1 MKTTPLQEAVKRLD
15 STLSSKDCEIARWV
29 IDHARPHIAIRQN
42 NLVTVCFCCG
52 NTMVYAGKDKYVK
65 CVDCGRTVE
74 IIEEQDWLASKR
86 MMARYFA
93 SLEVVDEIQLMR
105 TYEVILRYSAI
116 NRLKDAS
123 AREVCRHWITSDGR
137 CVVTSLR
144 KFTGFLMPKAKSM
157 KLRRG
162 LTETEDH
169 IANHAVILPGV
180 KLLPEL
186 MSKLASVERLMQGNA
201 LTNIRNLLESDYST
215 I

>member
-1 MKTTPLQEAVKRLD
+1 MKMTPLQETVRRLD
-15 STLSSKDCEIARWV
+15 RTLTQKEKEVAAWV
-29 IDHARPHIAIRQN
+29 IDNARPHIAIRQN

-52 NTMVYAGKDKYVK
+52 NTMVYAGKDKCVK

-74 IIEEQDWLASKR
+74 IIEGQDWLESKR
-86 MMARYFA
+86 MMSRYFA
-93 SLEVVDEIQLMR
+93 SLEVVDGIQLMR

-137 CVVTSLR
+137 CVVTSIR
-144 KFTGFLMPKAKSM
+144 KFTWLLMPKAKSM
-157 KLRRG
+157 KLRRD

-169 IANHAVILPGV
+169 IANHAVILPGI
-180 KLLPEL
+180 KLLTEL
-186 MSKLASVERLMQGNA
+186 KMKLATVERLMQGNA
-201 LTNIRNLLESDYST
+201 LTNIRNLLEPDYST

>member
-1 MKTTPLQEAVKRLD
+1 MKTIPLQETVKGLD
-15 STLSSKDCEIARWV
+15 STLSSKDSEIARWV

-86 MMARYFA
+86 MMSRYFA
-93 SLEVVDEIQLMR
+93 SLEVVDGIQLMR

-123 AREVCRHWITSDGR
+123 AREVCRHWLTSDGR

-144 KFTGFLMPKAKSM
+144 KFTGFMIPKAKSM

-186 MSKLASVERLMQGNA
+186 MSKLASVERIMPGNT

>member
-1 MKTTPLQEAVKRLD
+1 MKTTPLQDTVRHLD
-15 STLSSKDCEIARWV
+15 RTLTQKEKEVAAWV
-29 IDHARPHIAIRQN
+29 IDNARPHIVIRQN

-52 NTMVYAGKDKYVK
+52 NTMVYAGKDKCVK

-74 IIEEQDWLASKR
+74 IIEEQDWLESKR
-86 MMARYFA
+86 MMSRYFA
-93 SLEVVDEIQLMR
+93 SLEVVDGIQLMR

-157 KLRRG
+157 KLRKG
-162 LTETEDH
+162 MTETEDH
-169 IANHAVILPGV
+169 IANHAVILPDV
-180 KLLPEL
+180 RLLPEL
-186 MSKLASVERLMQGNA
+186 KMKLATVERLMPGNA
-201 LTNIRNLLESDYST
+201 LTNIRNLLEPDYS
-215 I
+215 II

>member
-1 MKTTPLQEAVKRLD
+1 MKTIPLQETVRRLD
-15 STLSSKDCEIARWV
+15 RTLAQKEKEVAVWV
-29 IDHARPHIAIRQN
+29 IDNARPHIAIRQN

-52 NTMVYAGKDKYVK
+52 NTMVYAGKDRYVK

-74 IIEEQDWLASKR
+74 IIEEQDWLESKR
-86 MMARYFA
+86 MMSRYFA
-93 SLEVVDEIQLMR
+93 SLEVVDGIQLMR

-137 CVVTSLR
+137 CAVTSLR
-144 KFTGFLMPKAKSM
+144 KFTGFLIPKATSM
-157 KLRRG
+157 KLRKD

-186 MSKLASVERLMQGNA
+186 KMKLATVERLMPGNT
-201 LTNIRNLLESDYST
+201 LTNIRNLLEPDYS
-215 I
+215 II

>member
-1 MKTTPLQEAVKRLD
+1 MKTTPLQETVKRLD
-15 STLSSKDCEIARWV
+15 RDLARKDPEIARWV

-52 NTMVYAGKDKYVK
+52 NTMVYAGKERYVK
-65 CVDCGRTVE
+65 CVECGRTVE

-86 MMARYFA
+86 MMSRYFA
-93 SLEVVDEIQLMR
+93 SLEVVDGIQLMR
-105 TYEVILRYSAI
+105 TYEVILQYSAI

-123 AREVCRHWITSDGR
+123 AREVCRHWLTSDGR

-144 KFTGFLMPKAKSM
+144 RFTGFLMPKVKSM

-162 LTETEDH
+162 LTETEDN

-186 MSKLASVERLMQGNA
+186 RMKLTTAESLMPGNA
-201 LTNIRNLLESDYST
+201 LTNIRNLLEPEYST

>member
-1 MKTTPLQEAVKRLD
+1 
-15 STLSSKDCEIARWV
+15 
-29 IDHARPHIAIRQN
+29 
-42 NLVTVCFCCG
+42 
-52 NTMVYAGKDKYVK
+52 MVYPGKDKYVK

-93 SLEVVDEIQLMR
+93 SLEVVDGIQLQR

-123 AREVCRHWITSDGR
+123 VREVCRHWITSDGR

-144 KFTGFLMPKAKSM
+144 KFTWLLMPKPKSM
-157 KLRRG
+157 KLRMG
-162 LTETEDH
+162 STEIEDH
-169 IANHAVILPGV
+169 IANLAVILPGV

-186 MSKLASVERLMQGNA
+186 MTKLATVERLMPGNA
-201 LTNIRNLLESDYST
+201 LTNIRNLLEPDYST

>member
-1 MKTTPLQEAVKRLD
+1 MKMTPLQETVRRLD
-15 STLSSKDCEIARWV
+15 RTLAQKEKEVAAWV
-29 IDHARPHIAIRQN
+29 IDNARPNIAIRQN

-52 NTMVYAGKDKYVK
+52 NTMVYAGKDRYVK

-74 IIEEQDWLASKR
+74 IIEEQDWLESKR
-86 MMARYFA
+86 MMSRYFA
-93 SLEVVDEIQLMR
+93 SLEVVDGIQLMR

-137 CVVTSLR
+137 CAVTSLR
-144 KFTGFLMPKAKSM
+144 KFTGFLIPKATSM
-157 KLRRG
+157 KLRKG

-186 MSKLASVERLMQGNA
+186 KMKLATVERLMPGNA
-201 LTNIRNLLESDYST
+201 LTNIRNLLEPDYST

>member
-1 MKTTPLQEAVKRLD
+1 MKTTPLQETVKRLD
-15 STLSSKDCEIARWV
+15 RDLARKDPEISRWV

-52 NTMVYAGKDKYVK
+52 NTMVYAGKERYVK
-65 CVDCGRTVE
+65 CVECGRTVE
-74 IIEEQDWLASKR
+74 IIEEQDWLESKR
-86 MMARYFA
+86 MMSRYFA
-93 SLEVVDEIQLMR
+93 SLEVVDGIQLMR

-123 AREVCRHWITSDGR
+123 AREICRHWITSDGR

-180 KLLPEL
+180 GLLPEL
-186 MSKLASVERLMQGNA
+186 KMKLATVERLVQGNA
-201 LTNIRNLLESDYST
+201 LTNIRNLLEPDYST

>member
-1 MKTTPLQEAVKRLD
+1 MKMTPLQETVRRLD
-15 STLSSKDCEIARWV
+15 RTLTQKDKEVAAWV
-29 IDHARPHIAIRQN
+29 IDNARPHIAIRQN

-74 IIEEQDWLASKR
+74 IIEEQDWLESKR
-86 MMARYFA
+86 MMSRYFA
-93 SLEVVDEIQLMR
+93 SLEVVDGIQLMR

-144 KFTGFLMPKAKSM
+144 KFTGFLMPKTKSM
-157 KLRRG
+157 KLWKG

-180 KLLPEL
+180 RLLPEL
-186 MSKLASVERLMQGNA
+186 KMKLATVERLMPGNA
-201 LTNIRNLLESDYST
+201 LTNIRNLLEPDYST

>member
-1 MKTTPLQEAVKRLD
+1 MKTTPLQETVKRLD
-15 STLSSKDCEIARWV
+15 STLSSEDSEIARWV

-144 KFTGFLMPKAKSM
+144 KFTGFLMSKAKSM

-162 LTETEDH
+162 LTETEDN

-186 MSKLASVERLMQGNA
+186 MSKLASVERFMQGNA

>member
-1 MKTTPLQEAVKRLD
+1 MKMTPLQETVKRLD
-15 STLSSKDCEIARWV
+15 RTLAQKDKEVAAWV
-29 IDHARPHIAIRQN
+29 IDNARPHIAIRQN

-52 NTMVYAGKDKYVK
+52 NTMVYAGKDRYVK
-65 CVDCGRTVE
+65 CVDCGRIVE

-86 MMARYFA
+86 MMSRYFA
-93 SLEVVDEIQLMR
+93 SLEVVDGIQLMR

-169 IANHAVILPGV
+169 IANHAMILPCV

-186 MSKLASVERLMQGNA
+186 KMKLPTVEKLMPGNA
-201 LTNIRNLLESDYST
+201 LANIRNLLEPDYST

>member
-1 MKTTPLQEAVKRLD
+1 MKATPLQETVKRLD
-15 STLSSKDCEIARWV
+15 STLSSKDSEIARWV

-52 NTMVYAGKDKYVK
+52 NTMVYAGIDKYVK

-86 MMARYFA
+86 MMSRYFA
-93 SLEVVDEIQLMR
+93 SLEVVDGIQLMR

-137 CVVTSLR
+137 CLVTSLR

-169 IANHAVILPGV
+169 IANHAVILPGI

-186 MSKLASVERLMQGNA
+186 MSKLASVERLMPGNA

>member
-1 MKTTPLQEAVKRLD
+1 MKMTPLQETVKRLD
-15 STLSSKDCEIARWV
+15 RTLAQKDKEVAAWV
-29 IDHARPHIAIRQN
+29 IDNARPHIAIRQN

-65 CVDCGRTVE
+65 CVDCGHTVE
-74 IIEEQDWLASKR
+74 IIEEQDWLESKR
-86 MMARYFA
+86 MMSRYFA
-93 SLEVVDEIQLMR
+93 SLEVVDGIQLMR

-144 KFTGFLMPKAKSM
+144 RFTGFLMPKMKSM
-157 KLRRG
+157 KLRKY

-169 IANHAVILPGV
+169 IANHAFILPVV

-186 MSKLASVERLMQGNA
+186 KMKLVTVERLMPGNA
-201 LTNIRNLLESDYST
+201 LTNIRNLLEPDYST

>member
-1 MKTTPLQEAVKRLD
+1 MKMTPLQETVRRLD
-15 STLSSKDCEIARWV
+15 RTLTQKDKEVAVWV
-29 IDHARPHIAIRQN
+29 IDNARPHIAIRQN
-42 NLVTVCFCCG
+42 NMVTVCFCCG
-52 NTMVYAGKDKYVK
+52 NTMVYAGKDRYVK

-74 IIEEQDWLASKR
+74 IIEEQDWLESKR
-86 MMARYFA
+86 MMSRYFA
-93 SLEVVDEIQLMR
+93 SLEVVDGIQLMR

-137 CVVTSLR
+137 CAVTSLR
-144 KFTGFLMPKAKSM
+144 KFTGFLIPKATSM
-157 KLRRG
+157 KLRKG

-186 MSKLASVERLMQGNA
+186 KMKLATVERLMPGNT
-201 LTNIRNLLESDYST
+201 LTNIRNLLEPDYS
-215 I
+215 II